1 MSQVTNLIWEHRRTF
16 MVRLTNYMIINQTRL
31 TPRAKDKKA
40 LVSSFDALP
49 EEEIIAS
56 ETLTKLLQN
65 RRMKANKSRDFSSE
79 PASVAGVMSLH
90 TTAWDWLS
98 PTLKNAARDIEP
110 CMRAIAV
117 ERLYVR
123 TYRPRMLEDKYIGAL
138 RRLLEETL
146 TLGVKEVT
154 TIDSQGLLS
163 NKRAWLWWDGL
174 VLNPTQEA
182 PAALLEGIKDDI
194 IKEQRQQQDRL
205 VMENADREAI
215 QKLVTYVSNMTCAIS
230 ACPTT
235 MLSADVVTPL
245 QDLVTVSSCPSCYHK
260 VRRRDMCVGGPMCL
274 TASFVSDLSVVW
286 SADETC
292 ACADLYVLSFRSS
305 FVVFV
310 FVITHFVIIYRASRS
325 MLRGTVLASS
335 R

>member
-1 MSQVTNLIWEHRRTF
+1 
-16 MVRLTNYMIINQTRL
+16 MVRLTNYMTINQTRL

-40 LVSSFDALP
+40 LISSFDALP

-98 PTLKNAARDIEP
+98 PTLKNAARDIDP
-110 CMRAIAV
+110 CMRAITV
-117 ERLYVR
+117 ERSYVR

-154 TIDSQGLLS
+154 TIDSHGLLS

-174 VLNPTQEA
+174 VLSPTQEE
-182 PAALLEGIKDDI
+182 PAVLLDGIKDDI
-194 IKEQRQQQDRL
+194 IKEQRQQQESL
-205 VMENADREAI
+205 AMETADREAI
-215 QKLVTYVSNMTCAIS
+215 QKLVTYVSNMSCAIS
-230 ACPTT
+230 SSPTT
-235 MLSADVVTPL
+235 MLSADVVGPL
-245 QDLVTVSSCPSCYHK
+245 QDLVLVSSYPPLLTQAPPSRHVQARTLVFDGV
-260 VRRRDMCVGGPMCL
+260 VRRG
-274 TASFVSDLSVVW
+274 SSVVC
-286 SADETC
+286 SAVDTC
-292 ACADLYVLSFRSS
+292 ASADLYVISLIYHSLYTCSLSLTRPS
-305 FVVFV
+305 F
-310 FVITHFVIIYRASRS
+310 TGP
-325 MLRGTVLASS
+325 RGQCCEEPYSQA
-335 R
+335 

>member
-1 MSQVTNLIWEHRRTF
+1 

-31 TPRAKDKKA
+31 TPRPKDKKDLINA
-40 LVSSFDALP
+40 FDALP

-56 ETLTKLLQN
+56 ETLTKILQT

-79 PASVAGVMSLH
+79 PPSVAGVMSLH

-98 PTLKNAARDIEP
+98 PTLKNAVRDIDP
-110 CMRAIAV
+110 CMRAITV

-123 TYRPRMLEDKYIGAL
+123 TYRPRMLEDAFIGTL

-154 TIDSQGLLS
+154 TIDSHGLLS

-174 VLNPTQEA
+174 VLNPAQEA
-182 PAALLEGIKDDI
+182 PAVVLEGIKDDV

-215 QKLVTYVSNMTCAIS
+215 QKLVAYVSNMACALS
-230 ACPTT
+230 ASPAT
-235 MLSADVVTPL
+235 MLSADVTIPL
-245 QDLVTVSSCPSCYHK
+245 EELITVSSCPPWLHFTWADLYAMLAQGPPSPYVTWADLPVLHMVRHGSMWHGRTYALDGV
-260 VRRRDMCVGGPMCL
+260 VRRRSLCM
-274 TASFVSDLSVVW
+274 W
-286 SADETC
+286 SAMATYD
-292 ACADLYVLSFRSS
+292 
-305 FVVFV
+305 
-310 FVITHFVIIYRASRS
+310 
-325 MLRGTVLASS
+325 MRGPI
-335 R
+335 RPFI